1 MKKYIYF
8 IFSFVFLVVSLWGLM
23 WVFSSTSLASG
34 FCENEFDLF
43 HENFRCRQPDI
54 AAILFIFSAL
64 TSIVLLVF
72 GVRNRKK

>member
-23 WVFSSTSLASG
+23 WVFSSVSLASG

-43 HENFRCRQPDI
+43 HESFRCRQPYI
-54 AAILFIFSAL
+54 AAVLFIFSTL